1 MNKKVNGL
9 KVLINSCNIEIASST
24 TATEKIGINFYRN
37 QNNNVLIYIGSLKKE
52 TEEKCL
58 NNLEVISK
66 EELFIRLSTG
76 CIAPS
81 SIDYMLGSFDE
92 YHHKSVLGDIS
103 SFLQS
108 LEARKVI
115 LCYTNSMGES
125 KAVLVIL
132 HKMCQKADIDC
143 IPIILKPALFKGNS
157 SYNRDFK
164 DLLTHIDTHKHHI
177 CDEDLSLYERQQAG
191 KSLNLNNLCEEEV
204 FIYANLAM
212 KLFKHD

>member
-1 MNKKVNGL
+1 MNKKVNCL
-9 KVLINSCNIEIASST
+9 KALVNSCKIEITSST
-24 TATEKIGINFYRN
+24 TATEKIGLHFYRN
-37 QNNNVLIYIGSLKKE
+37 KNNNVLIFIGHLKKE
-52 TEEKCL
+52 IEDKCL
-58 NNLEVISK
+58 NNLDIVSQ
-66 EELFIRLSTG
+66 EEIFLRLSTG

-81 SIDYMLGSFDE
+81 SIDYMLESFDE

-115 LCYTNSMGES
+115 LCYTNSMGGA

-132 HKMCQKADIDC
+132 HKICQKADIDC

-157 SYNRDFK
+157 YYNRDFK
-164 DLLTHIDTHKHHI
+164 DLLTHIDTHNHHI
-177 CDEDLSLYERQQAG
+177 YDEDLSLYKRQQTG
-191 KSLNLNNLCEEEV
+191 KSLNLNNLCEKEV

-212 KLFKHD
+212 KHD